1 MEIYD
6 NGNVRRR
13 DRLLDEDKALGL
25 LSTGEYGILSMCIGN
40 EGYGIP
46 LNYVW
51 DQKNLIYIHCAPKGQ
66 KLDCIRENNR
76 VSFCVVG
83 RTQVIPE
90 KFTAAYESIV
100 MRCVAHI
107 ALSPEE
113 RMYALELLIAKYSPN
128 VMEIGRKYA
137 EKSFHRTE
145 IIRLEIVSMTG
156 KCKEIM

>member
-1 MEIYD
+1 M
-6 NGNVRRR
+6 
-13 DRLLDEDKALGL
+13 
-25 LSTGEYGILSMCIGN
+25 
-40 EGYGIP
+40 
-46 LNYVW
+46 
-51 DQKNLIYIHCAPKGQ
+51 
-66 KLDCIRENNR
+66 
-76 VSFCVVG
+76 SFCVVG